1 MSIDPEDDID
11 DDEEDQNQGRN
22 GGPVNIQQYFNE
34 LAERGD
40 ENSADPFAD
49 KRRTQTIAERERGTY
64 NERRQK
70 LQLSPGVRYD
80 PFAEG
85 SQTPDLHSVRRTT
98 AAVMRETQV
107 LNEKK
112 ELEMKLREKAKAGEL
127 KVVHTE
133 DSSAKKK
140 RRWDQTS
147 APAESNGSEHHDA
160 VTPRHLPT
168 SAKDMETP
176 MNRIWDATPGQAESG
191 ATTPPDLSGNFS
203 GMRNFT
209 FREFLIGLNRA
220 IRE

>member
-1 MSIDPEDDID
+1 MYTGNKKNYEGYVTSIDPDEDVDD
-11 DDEEDQNQGRN
+11 DDEDQGGKN
-22 GGPVNIQQYFNE
+22 GGPVNIQKYF
-34 LAERGD
+34 D
-40 ENSADPFAD
+40 EMADRDADTVADPFAD
-49 KRRTQTIAERERGTY
+49 KKRTQTIAERERGTY

-85 SQTPDLHSVRRTT
+85 SQTPDIRSERRTH

-112 ELEMKLREKAKAGEL
+112 ELEIKMREKAKAGEL
-127 KVVHTE
+127 KVVVQDDDFSTTV
-133 DSSAKKK
+133 AKKR
-140 RRWDQTS
+140 RRWDQPGDQS
-147 APAESNGSEHHDA
+147 SNGAPAQHDA
-160 VTPRHLPT
+160 VTPRNLP

-203 GMRNFT
+203 GND
-209 FREFLIGLNRA
+209 
-220 IRE
+220 